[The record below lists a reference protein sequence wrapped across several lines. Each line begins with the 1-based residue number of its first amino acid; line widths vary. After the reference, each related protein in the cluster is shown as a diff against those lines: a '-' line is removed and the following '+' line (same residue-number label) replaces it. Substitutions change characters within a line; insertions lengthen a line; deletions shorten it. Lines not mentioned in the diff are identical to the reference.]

1 MVCMLG
7 SGNSSGDMAR
17 ILNTKK
23 AKRGESAT
31 AAPSQTSGQRW
42 WRRPGTRPAK
52 IDPAV
57 GLLAASTG

>member
-7 SGNSSGDMAR
+7 SGNPSGDMAR

-23 AKRGESAT
+23 ATSGESAT

-42 WRRPGTRPAK
+42 RPGTRPAK
-52 IDPAV
+52 LDPAV
-57 GLLAASTG
+57 GPLVTSTG